1 VVEINNMRVFFSR
14 CNGLIVILVGLLRL
28 LSFDRVFFVAHGY
41 VIVNMNSESTA
52 GPRNGHQPTVNIA
65 NMPYG
70 YRYPLKSINVC
81 VDCEDP
87 AEDGTFVLGLNAK
100 YGVSD
105 YDITGE
111 LVYCVP
117 NLADVAI
124 LNGYQFANRI
134 VMVNRGGNAL
144 IEKVL
149 KAQNEGAVGQ

>member
-1 VVEINNMRVFFSR
+1 
-14 CNGLIVILVGLLRL
+14 
-28 LSFDRVFFVAHGY
+28 
-41 VIVNMNSESTA
+41 
-52 GPRNGHQPTVNIA
+52 
-65 NMPYG
+65 
-70 YRYPLKSINVC
+70 
-81 VDCEDP
+81 
-87 AEDGTFVLGLNAK
+87 LGLNAK